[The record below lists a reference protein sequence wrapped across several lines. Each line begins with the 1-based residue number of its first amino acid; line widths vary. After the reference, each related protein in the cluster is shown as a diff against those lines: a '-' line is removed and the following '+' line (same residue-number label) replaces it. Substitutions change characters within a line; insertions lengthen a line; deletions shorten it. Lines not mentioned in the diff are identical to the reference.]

1 MKSNFYANTDAA
13 GGMLFFWI
21 SAVVFL
27 LLAAVFI
34 VKQINFVPVDTQT
47 VADLVL
53 NESKGRASSFK
64 RFFPK
69 PYSVQELHREH

>member
-1 MKSNFYANTDAA
+1 MKSNFYASTADT
-13 GGMLFFWI
+13 GSMLFFWI
-21 SAVVFL
+21 SAIVFL

-34 VKQINFVPVDTQT
+34 VKQISFVPVDTQT
-47 VADLVL
+47 VTDLVL

-69 PYSVQELHREH
+69 PYSVQELRREH

>member
-1 MKSNFYANTDAA
+1 MKNNFYADAA
-13 GGMLFFWI
+13 DTGGMLFFWI
-21 SAVVFL
+21 SAVIFL
-27 LLAAVFI
+27 LLTAVFI
-34 VKQINFVPVDTQT
+34 VKQITFVPVDTQT

-69 PYSVQELHREH
+69 PYGVQELHREH